1 MKKTDIIKTL
11 VKANEIYWSTGEN
24 GMPEAE
30 YNRLMAKLQEI
41 DPNHPLITGI
51 GETKIKSAGKVVHDT
66 PMLSLDK
73 AYTVDEV
80 RKWMAKVARTA
91 DEEFFVTPKY
101 DGIAA
106 RLQDGCLATRGGGDA
121 GENISHFISIMTWK
135 LDPHSDHLERHDGEI
150 LITDKTFT
158 EKFVSGKVTR
168 SGGEKYKNSRN
179 AAAGIL
185 NNDHVENQWEGV
197 LTFVEHSQYATPAF
211 QSDIDSKIEFVK
223 EIIHDLGLPTDGIV
237 IKVADEKYADSLGHT
252 SHHWKHSIALKH
264 ANQSAVT
271 RLIDVEFQMAKDHI
285 GMVAIMEPV
294 EIGGATIRRATL
306 HNLDIIREL
315 HLMIGDVI
323 EIERAGDV
331 IPYIVSVSPGS
342 RLEDGIDRKPIEC
355 HECPSCHGPVR
366 IDKQF
371 YVCDNPTC
379 EDKVVNKIDSALKDL
394 DSKGIADSTIKK
406 LVRAGHVKDVADMF
420 SLTISDFV
428 GLEGMGDKSIAKI
441 MNELGR
447 LMESPQKPEAVLAML
462 NIPGF
467 GKSIFKK
474 LLAEVDGIEGLLN
487 MAVED
492 YAALPNMA
500 ETRAEVLWIWLRD
513 NKLLTKLT
521 NIFKIESVKPQPKGE
536 DMITVCFTGKGNT
549 GRADYEAMCNGTP
562 YVPMGSVSGALQIL
576 VCADPSSDSGK
587 MKKARA
593 MGVEV
598 ISYNDFERLVA

>member
-264 ANQSAVT
+264 ANESEWTV
-271 RLIDVEFQMAKDHI
+271 LKGVEFQMAKDHI
-285 GMVAIMEPV
+285 GMVGILEPV
-294 EIGGATIRRATL
+294 EIEGATIKRVSL
-306 HNLDIIREL
+306 HNLDIIKQLEL
-315 HLMIGDVI
+315 SIGDEVL
-323 EIERAGDV
+323 IERAGAV
-331 IPYIVSVSPGS
+331 IPYISEVKQRWGMTQ
-342 RLEDGIDRKPIEC
+342 KIEC

-406 LVRAGHVKDVADMF
+406 LVRAGHVKNVADMF
-420 SLTISDFV
+420 SLKMMDFI

-474 LLAEVDGIEGLLN
+474 LLAEVELRPLVN
-487 MAVED
+487 MLPREFAQ
-492 YAALPNMA
+492 LPNMS
-500 ETRAEVLWIWLRD
+500 EIRSLNLYTGIIE
-513 NKLLTKLT
+513 NQSLLVRLLE
-521 NIFKIESVKPQPKGE
+521 IFSIESAKPQPKGE

-549 GRADYEAMCNGTP
+549 GRAEYEAMCNGTP

-598 ISYNDFERLVA
+598 ISYNDFERLVS